1 MAHVYA
7 YAIDHTELD
16 LEETMKEAQAEDPAN
31 PELKQGKPRCILPHS
46 LTFLFEPL
54 YLCYAWLYI
63 NLYELCWYRS
73 YIMVIL
79 PDYPWLRF

>member
-1 MAHVYA
+1 VFLHHIAFSPHALHHFFIMAHVYA

-54 YLCYAWLYI
+54 YLCYA
-63 NLYELCWYRS
+63 
-73 YIMVIL
+73 
-79 PDYPWLRF
+79 